1 MSFSSPLQG
10 RGLYKILFSD
20 IGGVLLSNGWGHES
34 RQAAA
39 TKFDIDYVEMDALH
53 DFIFNVYEMGKIS
66 LDFYLDTV
74 VFNHS
79 RNFSKE
85 DFKDFMFMQSVQLPH
100 LLPWLV
106 EWKNKNNELKIIS
119 INNEGKELNQYRIK
133 KFNLHNVFDAFVSS
147 CEVGMRKPDPGIFT
161 LALGIAQAAPNECL
175 YFDDRIMLVEAA
187 KKAGIHAYLHKDFES
202 TRKIIEDSIG

>member
-1 MSFSSPLQG
+1 MKN
-10 RGLYKILFSD
+10 RYKILFSD

-39 TKFDIDYVEMDALH
+39 KKFNIDYSEMDVLH

-74 VFNHS
+74 VFNHP
-79 RNFSKE
+79 RNFSRKA
-85 DFKDFMFMQSVQLPH
+85 FKDFMFKQSVQLPH
-100 LLPWLV
+100 LIPWLV
-106 EWKNKNNELKIIS
+106 EWKAKRHELKIIS

-133 KFNLHNVFDAFVSS
+133 KFNLHNIFDAFVSS
-147 CEVGMRKPDPGIFT
+147 CEVGMRKPDPGIFS
-161 LALGIAQAAPNECL
+161 LALGIAQADPGECL

-187 KKAGIHAYLHKDFES
+187 KKAGIHAHLHKDFKTTS
-202 TRKIIEDSIG
+202 KIIERSFG

>member
-1 MSFSSPLQG
+1 MKN
-10 RGLYKILFSD
+10 RYKILFSD

-34 RQAAA
+34 REAAA
-39 TKFDIDYVEMDALH
+39 VKFGIDYAEMDALH

-74 VFNHS
+74 VFNHP
-79 RNFSKE
+79 RNFSRE
-85 DFKDFMFMQSVQLPH
+85 EFKDFMFKQSTQLPH
-100 LLPWLV
+100 LIPWLID
-106 EWKNKNNELKIIS
+106 WKAQNHGLKIIS

-133 KFNLHNVFDAFVSS
+133 KYNLHSVFDAFVSS

-161 LALGIAQAAPNECL
+161 LALGIAQAEPNECL

-187 KKAGIHAYLHKDFES
+187 KKAGIHAYLHEGFEN
-202 TRKIIEDSIG
+202 TRKIIENSVA